1 MRWSEAK
8 WRSISE
14 LAEMVGA
21 VSMSKMTGADIRKA
35 LVEGDDYLARRQL
48 VPPPY
53 LSPDE
58 CRTCGALRASEK
70 CQGLLT
76 GRLYEKYKHVDRDAN
91 ARADKRGKL

>member
-1 MRWSEAK
+1 MRWAEAK
-8 WRSISE
+8 LRSISE

-21 VSMSKMTGADIRKA
+21 VTMSKKTGADIRKA

-53 LSPDE
+53 FSPDE
-58 CRTCGALRASEK
+58 CRTCGALRVCEK

-76 GRLYEKYKHVDRDAN
+76 GRRYEKYKHLDRDAN
-91 ARADKRGKL
+91 AVSGKRGKL